1 MNAWWKGE
9 RSCLAGLDR
18 LAESL
23 GGEVG
28 SLFGSIRRSF
38 QCRRALRDDGQTS
51 PGERGGPATSTF
63 TSVEGAHCTTP
74 PPPLVPRPSFFL
86 LDRFG
91 PFGGTLVCYVVMALI
106 LGVAAINAW
115 IRQSFVDRGVSQIA
129 KIERPGNRGATAV
142 GRITAMA
149 DCRWKDHGGAVVN
162 PAAVPLGHTFALESG
177 ILEITYKS
185 GVGVILHG
193 PVTYEV
199 DSENSGFLSA
209 GKLTANIQQK
219 GELARR
225 RESRKEV
232 QGPVPRVQVPP
243 IIHHSLPLSLRA
255 SSCAPRLPS
264 SPPRAARSALRSEGR
279 KSASCMFFAARPSCA
294 PRPAIRQAPSRACA

>member
-1 MNAWWKGE
+1 MHGGKANGPAWPVWIGSPRVSGA
-9 RSCLAGLDR
+9 RSEVCLDR
-18 LAESL
+18 Y
-23 GGEVG
+23 GG
-28 SLFGSIRRSF
+28 LFSAG
-38 QCRRALRDDGQTS
+38 ALRDDGQTS

-63 TSVEGAHCTTP
+63 TSVEGADCTTP

-115 IRQSFVDRGVSQIA
+115 IWQSFVDRGVSQIA

-225 RESRKEV
+225 RESRKEGAGPSA
-232 QGPVPRVQVPP
+232 QGSGSAHYP
-243 IIHHSLPLSLRA
+243 SLLASQ
-255 SSCAPRLPS
+255 SSCFVLR
-264 SPPRAARSALRSEGR
+264 PPAAVVTTAGGEIGVEVRGPQVCFVHVFCGKAELRSTSGDQER
-279 KSASCMFFAARPSCA
+279 
-294 PRPAIRQAPSRACA
+294 PSRACA